1 MARVETGGR
10 EPKVSFYDQY
20 GECVSVLTVFIPGD
34 EVSETKVDIGI
45 GLQEGDQLAEG
56 VAGKQFSHFCHVLY
70 TLPQETLPLSFI
82 LDEQYYNTE

>member
-1 MARVETGGR
+1 MSLISIENV
-10 EPKVSFYDQY
+10 F
-20 GECVSVLTVFIPGD
+20 SVLTVFIPGD
-34 EVSETKVDIGI
+34 EVPETEVDIGI